1 MKSSSIRE
9 LARHYATGE
18 LSLDEYRAQRRT
30 LIDAV
35 TSGRAQIEYRD
46 GYSVRVWNQRFS
58 WAFFVPVAAIILV
71 LATSLLWR
79 ATLKPHTPHD
89 HSISV
94 SAAGAPLLPTGISL
108 VHDFVKTNNWDD
120 ASLEQFMRG
129 WRALQPAAQN
139 AARQSY
145 LYPRLISELREQITA
160 QQAMAAMGADSDAD
174 SAHLAHLQKMA
185 KLLRRKQK
193 N

>member
-139 AARQSY
+139 AARQS
-145 LYPRLISELREQITA
+145 
-160 QQAMAAMGADSDAD
+160 
-174 SAHLAHLQKMA
+174 
-185 KLLRRKQK
+185 
-193 N
+193 